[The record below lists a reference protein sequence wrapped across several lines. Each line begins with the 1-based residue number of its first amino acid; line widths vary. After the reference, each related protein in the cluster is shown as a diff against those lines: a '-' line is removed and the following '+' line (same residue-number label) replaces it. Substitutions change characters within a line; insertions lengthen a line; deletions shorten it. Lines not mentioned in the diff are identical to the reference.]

1 MVFNLTE
8 NKDKRYLSN
17 YQYKYLLL
25 HHINHIIYKGKMEK
39 KTIVARVEV
48 LPGKEQEFIS
58 KAEPLIQGTR
68 AEEGNISYN
77 LYQNP
82 ANPVAFIFYEE
93 YKDRQAMD
101 VHAASAHFQAFGKAI
116 EGLLASDL
124 IIESF

>member
-1 MVFNLTE
+1 
-8 NKDKRYLSN
+8 
-17 YQYKYLLL
+17 
-25 HHINHIIYKGKMEK
+25 MEK

-48 LPGKEQEFIS
+48 LPGKEQEFI
-58 KAEPLIQGTR
+58 KAADSLILGTR

-82 ANPVAFIFYEE
+82 ANPASFIFYEE
-93 YKDRQAMD
+93 YKDRHAMD
-101 VHAASAHFQAFGKAI
+101 LHAASAHFRAFGKAI

>member
-1 MVFNLTE
+1 
-8 NKDKRYLSN
+8 
-17 YQYKYLLL
+17 
-25 HHINHIIYKGKMEK
+25 MEK

-48 LPGKEQEFIS
+48 LPGKEKEFIS

-82 ANPVAFIFYEE
+82 SSPTAFIFYEE
-93 YKDRQAMD
+93 YKDQHAMN
-101 VHAASAHFQAFGKAI
+101 VHAASVHFQAFGKAI
-116 EGLLASDL
+116 EGLLASEL

>member
-1 MVFNLTE
+1 
-8 NKDKRYLSN
+8 
-17 YQYKYLLL
+17 
-25 HHINHIIYKGKMEK
+25 MEK
-39 KTIVARVEV
+39 KTIVARLEV
-48 LPGKEQEFIS
+48 LPGKEQEFIG

-93 YKDRQAMD
+93 YKDQQAMD
-101 VHAASAHFQAFGKAI
+101 THAASAHFQAFGKAI

-124 IIESF
+124 IIETF